1 VPFHRSGLFSLT
13 LLGGLLVEF
22 TAPQLGEDARLFTGT
37 LEATQ
42 GGVKILILTNTNAGH
57 SNLNWW
63 HDRRHSATGGRIL
76 KCAPVKGKNMRVLG
90 IESSCDETAV
100 AVYDGQAGLLSHR
113 LFSQVAMHQA
123 YGGVVP
129 ELASR
134 DHVRRLLP
142 LVREALAD
150 AQSGQESIDGVAY
163 TAGPG
168 LIGALLVG
176 AGFATSLG
184 HAWGKPAMGIHHLEG
199 HLLAPLLEPR
209 PPAFP
214 FLALLV
220 SGGHTQLMDVAGLGE
235 YRILGETLDDAAGEA
250 FDKTA
255 KLLGLPY
262 PGGAA
267 LAALAE
273 SGRSGEFLFP
283 RPMLDRPGLDFS
295 FSGLKTAALVA
306 LRGRDMGGAV
316 RADVARGFEEAVVET
331 LAEKCRRALVQ
342 TGHRRLVIAG
352 GVGANVRLRERLA
365 AVVEV
370 LGGELYFPRT
380 EFCTDNGAMIALAGC
395 LRMAAGMFSGLG
407 MSARANWELG
417 SLGV

>member
-1 VPFHRSGLFSLT
+1 
-13 LLGGLLVEF
+13 
-22 TAPQLGEDARLFTGT
+22 
-37 LEATQ
+37 
-42 GGVKILILTNTNAGH
+42 
-57 SNLNWW
+57 
-63 HDRRHSATGGRIL
+63 
-76 KCAPVKGKNMRVLG
+76 MRVIG

-100 AVYDGQAGLLSHR
+100 AVYDAELGLLSHR
-113 LFSQVAMHQA
+113 LYSQVAMHQA

-150 AQSGQESIDGVAY
+150 ARSGRESIDGVAY

-176 AGFATSLG
+176 AGFAASLSL
-184 HAWGKPAMGIHHLEG
+184 AWGRPAVGIHHLEG
-199 HLLAPLLEPR
+199 HLLAPLLEPK
-209 PPAFP
+209 PPRFP

-220 SGGHTQLMDVAGLGE
+220 SGGHTQLVDVAGLGQ

-267 LAALAE
+267 LAKLAE
-273 SGRSGEFLFP
+273 TGRANRFVFP

-306 LRGRDMGGAV
+306 LRGRVLDDAI
-316 RADVARGFEEAVVET
+316 RADVARGFQEAVVET
-331 LAEKCRRALVQ
+331 LAEKCRRALEA

-352 GVGANVRLRERLA
+352 GVGANQRLRERLA
-365 AVVEV
+365 GVAH
-370 LGGELYFPRT
+370 GAGAELYFPRA

-395 LRMAAGMFSGLG
+395 LRLAAGMHDGQPIN
-407 MSARANWELG
+407 ARANWELG
-417 SLGV
+417 CGGAMGV

>member
-1 VPFHRSGLFSLT
+1 
-13 LLGGLLVEF
+13 
-22 TAPQLGEDARLFTGT
+22 
-37 LEATQ
+37 
-42 GGVKILILTNTNAGH
+42 
-57 SNLNWW
+57 
-63 HDRRHSATGGRIL
+63 
-76 KCAPVKGKNMRVLG
+76 MRVLG
-90 IESSCDETAV
+90 LESSCDETAV
-100 AVYDGQAGLLSHR
+100 AVYDSASGLLSHR
-113 LFSQVAMHQA
+113 LYSQIALHQA

-150 AQSGQESIDGVAY
+150 ARSDRESIDAIAY

-176 AGFATSLG
+176 AGFATGLAV
-184 HAWGKPAMGIHHLEG
+184 AWGKPALGIHHLEG
-199 HLLAPLLEPR
+199 HLLAPLLEPN

-220 SGGHTQLMDVAGLGE
+220 SGGHTQLIDVAGLGR
-235 YRILGETLDDAAGEA
+235 YTILGETLDDAAGEA

-255 KLLGLPY
+255 KMLGLPY

-273 SGRSGEFLFP
+273 QGHRDAFVFP

-306 LRGRDMGGAV
+306 LRGRELTDAT
-316 RADVARGFEEAVVET
+316 RADVARGFEDAVVET
-331 LAEKCRRALVQ
+331 LAEKCRRALKAS
-342 TGHRRLVIAG
+342 GHRRLVIAG
-352 GVGANVRLRERLA
+352 GVGANRRLRARLA
-365 AVVEV
+365 EVVGE
-370 LGGELYFPRT
+370 LGAELYFPRT

-395 LRMAAGMFSGLG
+395 LRMENGSVQSRRAIESLG
-407 MSARANWELG
+407 ARANWELG
-417 SLGV
+417 SLEA

>member
-1 VPFHRSGLFSLT
+1 
-13 LLGGLLVEF
+13 
-22 TAPQLGEDARLFTGT
+22 
-37 LEATQ
+37 
-42 GGVKILILTNTNAGH
+42 
-57 SNLNWW
+57 
-63 HDRRHSATGGRIL
+63 
-76 KCAPVKGKNMRVLG
+76 MRVLG

-100 AVYDGQAGLLSHR
+100 AVYDEGAGLLSHR
-113 LFSQVAMHQA
+113 LHSQVAMHQP

-142 LVREALAD
+142 LVREALAEAESD
-150 AQSGQESIDGVAY
+150 RDSIDGIAY

-176 AGFATSLG
+176 EGFATALG
-184 HAWGKPAMGIHHLEG
+184 LAWGKPALGVHHLEG
-199 HLLAPLLEPR
+199 HLLAPLLEPKA
-209 PPAFP
+209 PAFP

-220 SGGHTQLMDVAGLGE
+220 SGGHTQLIDVAGLGQ

-273 SGRSGEFLFP
+273 HGRKGEFTFP

-306 LRGRDMGGAV
+306 LRGRDLQEPL
-316 RADVARGFEEAVVET
+316 RADVARAFEQAVVET
-331 LAEKCRRALVQ
+331 LAEKCRRALHQ
-342 TGHRRLVIAG
+342 TGHQRLVIAG
-352 GVGANVRLRERLA
+352 GVGANRRLRAMLA
-365 AVVEV
+365 AMARDRDVEV
-370 LGGELYFPRT
+370 YFPRT

-395 LRMAAGMFSGLG
+395 LRLAAGMRGGLG

-417 SLGV
+417 AMGA

>member
-1 VPFHRSGLFSLT
+1 
-13 LLGGLLVEF
+13 
-22 TAPQLGEDARLFTGT
+22 
-37 LEATQ
+37 
-42 GGVKILILTNTNAGH
+42 
-57 SNLNWW
+57 
-63 HDRRHSATGGRIL
+63 
-76 KCAPVKGKNMRVLG
+76 MRVIG

-100 AVYDGQAGLLSHR
+100 AVYDAAEGLLSHR
-113 LFSQVAMHQA
+113 LYSQVALHRA

-134 DHVRRLLP
+134 DHILRLLP
-142 LVREALAD
+142 LVREALAAAD
-150 AQSGQESIDGVAY
+150 SDPGSIDGVAY

-176 AGFATSLG
+176 AGFARSLAY
-184 HAWGKPAMGIHHLEG
+184 AWGRPAVGIHHLEG
-199 HLLAPLLEPR
+199 HLLAPLLEPE

-220 SGGHTQLMDVAGLGE
+220 SGGHTQLVDVAGLGR

-255 KLLGLPY
+255 KMLGLPY

-267 LAALAE
+267 LAHLAE
-273 SGRSGEFLFP
+273 TGRSGRFNFP

-306 LRGRDMGGAV
+306 LRGRVLDDQG
-316 RADVARGFEEAVVET
+316 RADVARGFQDAVVET
-331 LAEKCRRALVQ
+331 LAEKSRRALLA
-342 TGHRRLVIAG
+342 TGHRRLVVAG
-352 GVGANVRLRERLA
+352 GVGANRSLRERLREIGHNA
-365 AVVEV
+365 GAQ
-370 LGGELYFPRT
+370 LYFPRA

-395 LRMAAGMFSGLG
+395 LRLGAGARQGLALT
-407 MSARANWELG
+407 ARAHWELG
-417 SLGV
+417 DVGLT

>member
-1 VPFHRSGLFSLT
+1 
-13 LLGGLLVEF
+13 
-22 TAPQLGEDARLFTGT
+22 
-37 LEATQ
+37 
-42 GGVKILILTNTNAGH
+42 
-57 SNLNWW
+57 
-63 HDRRHSATGGRIL
+63 
-76 KCAPVKGKNMRVLG
+76 MRVIG

-100 AVYDGQAGLLSHR
+100 AVYDGRRGLLSHR
-113 LFSQVAMHQA
+113 LHSQIAMHQA

-134 DHVRRLLP
+134 DHIRRLLP
-142 LVREALAD
+142 LVREALAEARSD
-150 AQSGQESIDGVAY
+150 RDSIDGVAY

-176 AGFATSLG
+176 ASFGASLAY
-184 HAWGKPAMGIHHLEG
+184 AWGKPAVGVHHLEG
-199 HLLAPLLEPR
+199 HLLAPLLEAN
-209 PPAFP
+209 PPGFP

-220 SGGHTQLMDVAGLGE
+220 SGGHTQLVDVAGLGQ

-267 LAALAE
+267 LAQLAA
-273 SGRSGEFLFP
+273 SGRDGRFVFP

-306 LRGRDMGGAV
+306 LRGRVLDDET
-316 RADVARGFEEAVVET
+316 RADVARGFQEAVVET
-331 LAEKCRRALVQ
+331 LAEKCRRALAA
-342 TGHRRLVIAG
+342 TGHRRLVVAG
-352 GVGANVRLRERLA
+352 GVGANRRLRERLA
-365 AVVEV
+365 HIASE
-370 LGGELYFPRT
+370 GGAELYFPRS

-395 LRMAAGMFSGLG
+395 MRLSAGFAEGLTVN
-407 MSARANWELG
+407 ARANWELG
-417 SLGV
+417 DGSTTGA